1 MNRRAVPAALAF
13 SALLA
18 GGVSLASARPEAP
31 PKAQPAAPAAP
42 AADTA
47 YLQEIEALRKDRNE
61 GLKQEDGWFALVGLF
76 WLEPGENR
84 FGSGPDNRVILPE
97 GKAPAFAGT
106 LIREGDAV
114 KVRVAP
120 GVTVTSDG
128 QPVTE
133 AAVTSDAQGKPTVL
147 ELGSLSFFVIQR
159 GDKVGVR
166 VKDSK
171 SQALAAFHGLD
182 FYPIRPDWKV
192 DARFEPYNPPK
203 TVPVPNVLGQ
213 VSEIPSPGA
222 VVFDWQG
229 KTYRLDALQ
238 GSEDGGLSL
247 IFADQTNGKETYGA
261 GRFLD
266 TTPPKD
272 GRVVVDF
279 NTAYNPPCA
288 FTSFATCPL
297 PPAQNRLALAVTA
310 GEKKYAGGPEH

>member
-1 MNRRAVPAALAF
+1 MNRRSVPAALAL

-18 GGVSLASARPEAP
+18 GSVSLAAARPETPSKAP
-31 PKAQPAAPAAP
+31 QAAAPT
-42 AADTA
+42 ADTA
-47 YLQEIEALRKDRNE
+47 YLQEIEALRKERNE
-61 GLKQEDGWFALVGLF
+61 GLKTEDGWFTLVGLF

-84 FGSGPDNRVILPE
+84 FGSGVDNRVILPE
-97 GKAPAFAGT
+97 DRSPAFAGI
-106 LIREGDAV
+106 LIREGNAV

-120 GVTVTSDG
+120 GVPVTSGG

-133 AAVTSDAQGKPTVL
+133 AALTSDAQGKPTVL

-171 SQALAAFHGLD
+171 SPALTAFHGLD
-182 FYPIRPDWKV
+182 FYPVQPEWKV
-192 DARFEPYNPPK
+192 NARFEPYDPPK
-203 TVPVPNVLGQ
+203 PVAVPNVLGQ
-213 VSEIPSPGA
+213 VADIPSPGA
-222 VVFDWQG
+222 VVFEWQG
-229 KTYRLDALQ
+229 KTYRMDALQ
-238 GSEDGGLSL
+238 GSPDGGLSL
-247 IFADQTNGKETYGA
+247 LFADQTNGKETYGA

-266 TTPPKD
+266 TAPPKD

>member
-1 MNRRAVPAALAF
+1 MNRRSVPATLAL

-18 GGVSLASARPEAP
+18 GGVSLAASPET
-31 PKAQPAAPAAP
+31 PKTQQPAAP

-47 YLQEIEALRKDRNE
+47 YLQEIETLRKERNE
-61 GLKQEDGWFALVGLF
+61 GLKKEDGWFTLVGLF

-84 FGSGPDNRVILPE
+84 FGSGVDNRVLLPE

-120 GVTVTSDG
+120 GVPITSDG

-133 AAVTSDAQGKPTVL
+133 MTLTPDAKGKPTVL
-147 ELGSLSFFVIQR
+147 QLGSLSFFAIQR
-159 GDKVGVR
+159 GDKIGVR

-171 SQALAAFHGLD
+171 SPALAAFHGLD
-182 FYPIRPDWKV
+182 FYPVRPDWKV
-192 DARFEPYNPPK
+192 NARFEPYNPPK
-203 TVPVPNVLGQ
+203 TVAVPNVLGQ
-213 VSEIPSPGA
+213 VSDIPSPGA
-222 VVFDWQG
+222 VVFEWQG
-229 KTYRLDALQ
+229 ETYRLDALQ
-238 GSEDGGLSL
+238 GSPDGDLSL
-247 IFADQTNGKETYGA
+247 IFADATNGKETYGA

-266 TTPPKD
+266 TAPPKD
-272 GRVVVDF
+272 GHVVVDF

-297 PPAQNRLALAVTA
+297 PPSQNRLALAVTA

>member
-1 MNRRAVPAALAF
+1 MNRRPVAIPLAL

-18 GGVSLASARPEAP
+18 GGVSLAARSEAP
-31 PKAQPAAPAAP
+31 PQTAVPAAG
-42 AADTA
+42 TA
-47 YLQEIEALRKDRNE
+47 YLQEIEAWRKDRNE
-61 GLKQEDGWFALVGLF
+61 GLKKEDGWFTLVGLF
-76 WLEPGENR
+76 WLEPGDNR
-84 FGSGPDNRVILPE
+84 FGSGPENRVLLPE
-97 GKAPAFAGT
+97 GKAPAVAGT

-114 KVRVAP
+114 KLRVAP
-120 GVTVTSDG
+120 GVTVTSAG

-133 AAVTSDAQGKPTVL
+133 AVLASDAQGKPTVL

-171 SQALAAFHGLD
+171 SPALASFHGLD
-182 FYPIRPDWKV
+182 YYPVQPDWKV
-192 DARFEPYNPPK
+192 TARFEPYNPPK
-203 TVPVPNVLGQ
+203 QVPVPNILGQ
-213 VSEIPSPGA
+213 VSDIPSPGA

-229 KTYRLDALQ
+229 KTHRLDALQ
-238 GSEDGGLSL
+238 GSPDGGLFV
-247 IFADQTNGKETYGA
+247 IFADSTNGKETYGA

-288 FTSFATCPL
+288 YTSFATCPL
-297 PPAQNRLALAVTA
+297 PPAQNRLAVAVTA

>member
-1 MNRRAVPAALAF
+1 MNRRPVASVLALSTFLAAGAPLA
-13 SALLA
+13 
-18 GGVSLASARPEAP
+18 ARPAVSA
-31 PKAQPAAPAAP
+31 KAAPALDP
-42 AADTA
+42 A
-47 YLQEIEALRKDRNE
+47 YVREIEAWRKDRNE
-61 GLKQEDGWFALVGLF
+61 GLKKEDGWFTLVGLF

-84 FGSGPDNRVILPE
+84 FGSGPDNRVLLPE
-97 GKAPAFAGT
+97 GKTPAFAGT
-106 LIREGDAV
+106 LIREGEAV

-120 GVTVTSDG
+120 GVAITSAG

-133 AAVTSDAQGKPTVL
+133 AALTSDAKGEPTVL
-147 ELGSLSFFVIQR
+147 QLGSVSFFVIQR

-171 SQALAAFHGLD
+171 SQALTSFQGLD
-182 FYPIRPDWKV
+182 FYPIQPDWKV
-192 DARFEPYNPPK
+192 TARFEPYNPPK
-203 TVPVPNVLGQ
+203 PVPIPNVLGQ

-222 VVFDWQG
+222 VVFDWKG
-229 KTYRLDALQ
+229 KTYRMDALP
-238 GSEDGGLSL
+238 GSEDGGLVL
-247 IFADQTNGKETYGA
+247 LFADQTNGKETYGA
-261 GRFLD
+261 GRFLE

>member
-1 MNRRAVPAALAF
+1 MNSRPIVLAL
-13 SALLA
+13 SVLLA
-18 GGVSLASARPEAP
+18 GDVSLAARSEAP
-31 PKAQPAAPAAP
+31 PKAEQPAV
-42 AADTA
+42 DSA
-47 YLQEIEALRKDRNE
+47 YLQEIEAWRKDRNE

-84 FGSGPDNRVILPE
+84 FGSGPENRVLLPE
-97 GKAPAFAGT
+97 GKAPAVAGT

-128 QPVTE
+128 KPVTE
-133 AAVTSDAQGKPTVL
+133 AVLTADAQGKPTVL
-147 ELGSLSFFVIQR
+147 ELGSLSFFVIRR

-166 VKDSK
+166 VKDSQ

-182 FYPIRPDWKV
+182 FYPIQPDWKV
-192 DARFEPYNPPK
+192 NARFEPYDPPK
-203 TVPVPNVLGQ
+203 PVPVPNVLGQ
-213 VSEIPSPGA
+213 VLEIPSPGA

-229 KTYRLDALQ
+229 KTHRLDALQ
-238 GSEDGGLSL
+238 GSPDGGLSL
-247 IFADQTNGKETYGA
+247 IFADTTNGKETYGA

-266 TTPPKD
+266 TAPPKD

-297 PPAQNRLALAVTA
+297 PPVQNRLAVAVTA